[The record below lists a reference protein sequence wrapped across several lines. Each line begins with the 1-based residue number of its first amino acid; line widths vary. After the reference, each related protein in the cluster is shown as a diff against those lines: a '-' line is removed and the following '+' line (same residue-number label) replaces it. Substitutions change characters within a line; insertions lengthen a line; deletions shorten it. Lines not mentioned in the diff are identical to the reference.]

1 MGVYVET
8 KYEYVGNL
16 KAGDRLQRG
25 IFKEFVWDTTTR
37 SPKTEQ
43 VVDIL
48 YADVKLHSFYSDNVL
63 TIDGYYRNIRLD
75 RVVVFPKRTEDYG
88 IENILRGINAWT
100 ELKK

>member
-1 MGVYVET
+1 MGYEVG

-43 VVDIL
+43 VVDFL
-48 YADVKLHSFYSDNVL
+48 YADDELHSFYSDNVL
-63 TIDGYYRNIRLD
+63 TIDGYYRNIRRD
-75 RVVVFPKRTEDYG
+75 RVVIFPKRTADYG
-88 IENILRGINAWT
+88 IDNILRGINA
-100 ELKK
+100 